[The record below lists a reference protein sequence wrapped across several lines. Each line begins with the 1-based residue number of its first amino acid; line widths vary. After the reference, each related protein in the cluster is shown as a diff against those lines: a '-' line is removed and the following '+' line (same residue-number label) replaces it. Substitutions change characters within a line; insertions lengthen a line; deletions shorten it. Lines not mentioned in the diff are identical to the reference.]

1 MELSSRHRYHGFRP
15 FLRCKSKARFGL
27 GVKSRQDQA
36 SEPLSPPFFLLFTR
50 RASFQM
56 NKSDNRAL
64 TSNSWQRWE
73 LGRYSS
79 SLWPGLAVLG
89 LGQREGMGREMP

>member
-1 MELSSRHRYHGFRP
+1 
-15 FLRCKSKARFGL
+15 
-27 GVKSRQDQA
+27 
-36 SEPLSPPFFLLFTR
+36 
-50 RASFQM
+50 M